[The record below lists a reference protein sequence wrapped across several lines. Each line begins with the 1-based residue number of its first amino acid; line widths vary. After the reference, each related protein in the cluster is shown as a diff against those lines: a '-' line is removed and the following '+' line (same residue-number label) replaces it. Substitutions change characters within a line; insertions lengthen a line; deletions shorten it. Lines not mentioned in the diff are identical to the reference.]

1 MSPHGSDLP
10 PNAIRLRPLEVAVI
24 GSGIAGLGAA
34 WLLSQRYRVTLYE
47 KESRIGGH
55 SNTVVVNFGGRH
67 IAVDTGFIVYNER
80 NYPNLVQLF
89 HHLGVATHATDMSF
103 SVSLD
108 RGRFEYLGGEWSG
121 LFAQPANWLR
131 PSYWRMLADCLR
143 FFREAPA
150 LLASPCGVADPKHAG
165 PSLGDYLEHA
175 GYSRRFVEDH
185 LLPMGAAIWSVPL
198 ERMRAF
204 PARSFVRFFA
214 NHGLLQATRRPQ
226 WRTVTG
232 GAAEYVKRIVAAL
245 PEGVRTDAAVT
256 GIRPDG
262 NGVLVRDA
270 RGLVRRFDRVVV
282 ATHADQALAMLEAPS
297 DAEHRILGA
306 MSYQPNLAVLHRDP
320 ALMPRRRRAWASWNY
335 IAEGAVS
342 PRGAESANDHGKR
355 GASVTYWMNRLQK
368 LDPDCPLFVSLNP
381 LRAPRD
387 ELTIGAFEYS
397 HPAFDA
403 AALAA
408 QGQLASIQGVHN
420 IWYCGSWC
428 GHGFHEDALA
438 SGLACAEALGVQRPW
453 SLAAEGAPEPVRLRA
468 PPLPRPAVLPAG
480 GD

>member
-1 MSPHGSDLP
+1 MSPHDIDLP
-10 PNAIRLRPLEVAVI
+10 PKAHRLRPLDVAVI

-34 WLLSQRYRVTLYE
+34 WLLSSRYRVTLYE
-47 KESRIGGH
+47 KEARVGGH
-55 SNTVVVNFGGRH
+55 TNTVTVNFAGRE
-67 IAVDTGFIVYNER
+67 IAVDTGFIVYNEG

-89 HHLGVATHATDMSF
+89 AHLGVATHATDMSF

-108 RGRFEYLGGEWSG
+108 RGRFEYLGGEWGG
-121 LFAQPANWLR
+121 LFAQPSNWLR

-150 LLASPCGVADPKHAG
+150 LLASPCGVADPT
-165 PSLGDYLEHA
+165 LGDYLETA

-198 ERMRAF
+198 DRMRCF

-232 GAAEYVKRIVAAL
+232 GAGEYVKKILAAL
-245 PEGVRTDAAVT
+245 PDGLRTGARVV

-262 NGVLVRDA
+262 AGVMVRDA
-270 RGLVRRFDRVVV
+270 QGGARRFDRVIV
-282 ATHADQALAMLEAPS
+282 AAHADEALAMLEAPTA
-297 DAEHRILGA
+297 AERRVLGA
-306 MSYQPNLAVLHRDP
+306 FGYQPNLAILHRDP

-335 IAEGAVS
+335 IAERPS
-342 PRGAESANDHGKR
+342 PGSDRAR
-355 GASVTYWMNRLQK
+355 GASITYWMNRLQK

-387 ELTIGAFEYS
+387 TLTIAAFEYQ

-403 AALAA
+403 AALTAQSELAA
-408 QGQLASIQGVHN
+408 IQGVHN

-438 SGLACAEALGVQRPW
+438 SGLACAEALGVERPW
-453 SLAAEGAPEPVRLRA
+453 RTKAPETARPRAAPRLR
-468 PPLPRPAVLPAG
+468 PVAVAEP